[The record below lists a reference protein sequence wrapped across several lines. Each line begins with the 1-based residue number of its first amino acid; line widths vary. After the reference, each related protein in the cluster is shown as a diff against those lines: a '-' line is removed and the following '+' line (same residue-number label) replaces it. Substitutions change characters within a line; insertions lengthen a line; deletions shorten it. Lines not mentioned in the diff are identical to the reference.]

1 MEFLV
6 KSVRPE
12 TLKTATLVLAVGEGR
27 KLGASAKAVD
37 DATGG
42 AISAVLKR
50 GDLAGKVGQTLLLQ
64 SLPNLKAERVLL
76 VGAGKE
82 RELGDRQYRKL
93 ASAVLS
99 TLKGL
104 AGADAALALGDLA
117 VKGRGAHAKARLL
130 VETLA
135 DGLYVF
141 DRYKSQK
148 AEPLKLKK
156 LTLLADKADSAAVEQ
171 GSKEAQAIA
180 NGMALTRDLGNLPPN
195 VCHPTFLGEQAK
207 GLAKEFKGLKVE
219 VLDEKKLRELG
230 MGSFL
235 AVAQGSDQPPRL
247 IVLQYNGAKKDQAP
261 HVLVGKGI
269 TFDTGGI
276 SLKPGLGMDE
286 MKFDM
291 CGAASV
297 FGTFRAVLEL
307 QLPINLVGL
316 LACAENMPSGGA
328 TRPGDIVTTMS
339 GQTVEILNTDAEGRL
354 VLCDALT
361 YAERFK
367 PQSVID
373 IATLTGACIVAL
385 GSNTSGLMG
394 NNEALVR
401 QLLKAGEF
409 ADDRAW
415 QLPLFDEY
423 QEQLDSP
430 FADIANIGGPKAGT
444 ITAGCFLSRFAKK
457 YHWAPPGH
465 RRHRLDQRRQGQRR
479 HRPPGSVVDPVPAG
493 TGQVTRVD
501 FYVIPSADPSA
512 RLQVACRLAEKAWR
526 QGMQVYLHCADE
538 AQRSELDG
546 RLWSFRGEAFIP
558 HSLAEEDAEAPV
570 ALGLGEPPGNHRDL
584 LINLTL
590 EAPGFV
596 PNFSRVAE
604 LVVEEPAIRQAARD
618 KFRFYR
624 EQGYP
629 LQDHRLPRI

>member
-6 KSVRPE
+6 KSVGPE
-12 TLKTATLVLAVGEGR
+12 TLKTATLVIAVGEGR
-27 KLGASAKAVD
+27 KLGATAKAVD
-37 DATGG
+37 EATGG
-42 AISAVLKR
+42 AIANLLKR

-64 SLPNLKAERVLL
+64 DLPNIKAERVLL

-82 RELGDRQYRKL
+82 RELSDRAYRKL
-93 ASAVLS
+93 VSAVLGN
-99 TLKGL
+99 LKNLG
-104 AGADAALALGDLA
+104 GTDAVLALGDLA
-117 VKGRGAHAKARLL
+117 VKGRNAHGKARLQ

-135 DGLYVF
+135 DGTYVF
-141 DRYKSQK
+141 DRFKSQK
-148 AEPLKLKK
+148 AEAPKLKK
-156 LTLLADKADSAAVEQ
+156 ITLLVDKADAAVVEQ
-171 GSKEAQAIA
+171 GAREAQAIA

-195 VCHPTFLGEQAK
+195 LCHPTFLGEQAK
-207 GLAKEFKGLKVE
+207 ALGKEYKGLKVE

-247 IVLQYNGAKKDQAP
+247 IVLQYNGAKKKDEAP

-307 QLPINLVGL
+307 QLPINLVGVM
-316 LACAENMPSGGA
+316 ACAENMPSGGA

-361 YAERFK
+361 YVERFK
-367 PQSVID
+367 PQSVVD

-394 NNEALVR
+394 NNDALIK
-401 QLLKAGEF
+401 QLLKAGEV

-457 YHWAPPGH
+457 FHWAH
-465 RRHRLDQRRQGQRR
+465 LDIAGTAWISGGKDKGATGR
-479 HRPPGSVVDPVPAG
+479 PVPLL
-493 TGQVTRVD
+493 TQ
-501 FYVIPSADPSA
+501 
-512 RLQVACRLAEKAWR
+512 
-526 QGMQVYLHCADE
+526 YL
-538 AQRSELDG
+538 LD
-546 RLWSFRGEAFIP
+546 RA
-558 HSLAEEDAEAPV
+558 
-570 ALGLGEPPGNHRDL
+570 
-584 LINLTL
+584 
-590 EAPGFV
+590 
-596 PNFSRVAE
+596 
-604 LVVEEPAIRQAARD
+604 
-618 KFRFYR
+618 K
-624 EQGYP
+624 
-629 LQDHRLPRI
+629 